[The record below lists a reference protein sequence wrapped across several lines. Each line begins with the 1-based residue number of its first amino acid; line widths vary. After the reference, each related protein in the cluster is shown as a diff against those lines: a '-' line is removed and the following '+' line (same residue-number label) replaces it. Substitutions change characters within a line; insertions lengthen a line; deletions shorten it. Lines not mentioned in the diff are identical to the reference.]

1 MDEATALFDDR
12 VSEVTCSIGSRVCG
26 SRFSVCAC
34 VERGSRNC
42 VHVQVMEMRWELY
55 LHVIGDARSEKAGN
69 IIKRE
74 CKKMLSV

>member
-1 MDEATALFDDR
+1 MFDDR

-42 VHVQVMEMRWELY
+42 VHVQVMEMRWELCACA
-55 LHVIGDARSEKAGN
+55 GDGDEVRAVSARDWRREK
-69 IIKRE
+69 
-74 CKKMLSV
+74 